1 VDLGAVKAASR
12 TQLAACAIAVARNAQ
27 GLLHDAEV
35 LAGAGCT
42 ARAYSL
48 AVLAVESC
56 GKAMEFT
63 ALAGMSES
71 LRARAPVGRM
81 LEWHQLKLV
90 GGLLI
95 TVLPLGGVASWLAV
109 MPADQLAQTLS
120 ILDVPADDADRLKR
134 RGFYVDMDRDGRIR
148 EPSEITEPE
157 LESQLGRARQ
167 AAASVAG
174 ALLGPHAQA
183 RLANPPAEGVELVEE
198 LVTALTEAGNHR
210 TPRAAADVIVK
221 AVSKFREHKGI
232 GNLGRLIRPAI
243 PHGDEIGR

>member
-1 VDLGAVKAASR
+1 VDLRAVKAA
-12 TQLAACAIAVARNAQ
+12 TGPELAACAIAAARNAQ
-27 GLLHDAEV
+27 GLRHDAEV
-35 LAGAGCT
+35 LAEAGCT

-48 AVLAVESC
+48 AVLAVEEC

-63 ALAGMSES
+63 ALAGMPER

-109 MPADQLAQTLS
+109 MPADELAQTLS
-120 ILDVPADDADRLKR
+120 ILDAPADDADRLKR
-134 RGFYVDMDRDGRIR
+134 RGFYVDMDRGGRIR
-148 EPSEITEPE
+148 DPSEITEPE
-157 LESQLGRARQ
+157 LTSQLGRARQ
-167 AAASVAG
+167 AAASVTS

-198 LVTALTEAGNHR
+198 LVTALTEAGYAR
-210 TPRAAADVIVK
+210 TPKAAADVIVK
-221 AVSKFREHKGI
+221 AVSKFREHKAAKDTEA
-232 GNLGRLIRPAI
+232 RPDRSEPAA
-243 PHGDEIGR
+243 P